1 MLDELKKFKV
11 QTILVL
17 ENKKIDDH
25 QLMRKIFHSSSKLV
39 AIDPDIDKVF
49 RSMHQS
55 VMTKIENS
63 FSEDWLAKT
72 IVEHDTK
79 ICEC

>member
-1 MLDELKKFKV
+1 
-11 QTILVL
+11 
-17 ENKKIDDH
+17 
-25 QLMRKIFHSSSKLV
+25 MRKIFHSSSKLV

-63 FSEDWLAKT
+63 FSGDWLAKT